1 MFFEEFENKFFDN
14 LPPQFFGKDIALA
27 VSGGADSVSM
37 LLAMCSLREKTGMKL
52 HVLTVNHLIREKE
65 ESEGDCEFVFELC
78 KKLDVECSIVNARM
92 GEIASLADDRNKGVE
107 EAARFFRY
115 EAFEN
120 FSKEKGCVAV
130 FLAHNKNDQEET
142 LLQRFLQG
150 SYQSSACG
158 IPRQRGVF
166 FRPLLN
172 FSREEIIKYL
182 NEKKVSY
189 RTDSTNSDLS
199 YFRNRIRNVLVP
211 VLNENFSGWQSAVN
225 HGMQKKRIDED
236 FFEMLVSEHPW
247 KNDGTSLYL
256 DKNEFM
262 SLHLS
267 LRIRLV
273 YAALEK
279 IKSANR
285 ISYDNIKKFCEGE
298 VINTCGISMS
308 FDEEKVSIKHF
319 ENSGKNSYLFAIIEE
334 LGDFDF
340 NFVKVLV
347 RKSKDEFE
355 KQLSS
360 GKIIS
365 VKLPVTIEFWENE
378 LKGVSSA
385 DDGKEA
391 FVCCVSANERF

>member
-1 MFFEEFENKFFDN
+1 
-14 LPPQFFGKDIALA
+14 
-27 VSGGADSVSM
+27 
-37 LLAMCSLREKTGMKL
+37 
-52 HVLTVNHLIREKE
+52 
-65 ESEGDCEFVFELC
+65 
-78 KKLDVECSIVNARM
+78 M

-189 RTDSTNSDLS
+189 RIDSTNSDLS

-225 HGMQKKRIDED
+225 HGILKKRIDED

-347 RKSKDEFE
+347 RK
-355 KQLSS
+355 
-360 GKIIS
+360 
-365 VKLPVTIEFWENE
+365 
-378 LKGVSSA
+378 
-385 DDGKEA
+385 
-391 FVCCVSANERF
+391 

>member
-1 MFFEEFENKFFDN
+1 M
-14 LPPQFFGKDIALA
+14 
-27 VSGGADSVSM
+27 
-37 LLAMCSLREKTGMKL
+37 
-52 HVLTVNHLIREKE
+52 
-65 ESEGDCEFVFELC
+65 
-78 KKLDVECSIVNARM
+78 
-92 GEIASLADDRNKGVE
+92 
-107 EAARFFRY
+107 
-115 EAFEN
+115 
-120 FSKEKGCVAV
+120 
-130 FLAHNKNDQEET
+130 
-142 LLQRFLQG
+142 
-150 SYQSSACG
+150 
-158 IPRQRGVF
+158 
-166 FRPLLN
+166 N

-225 HGMQKKRIDED
+225 HKKKKKRIDED

-365 VKLPVTIEFWENE
+365 VKLPITIEFWENE